1 MSALHFECVCG
12 SLPHPVGSCLLIPS
26 RTKWISHR
34 AFASTRV
41 FPDVARPLRPRLSGL
56 MSSSIMR
63 SPSIDRWRVTKGRA
77 ARSRNV
83 ASQGHFAANA
93 KTGESHLRRGRLP
106 ERPASCCNHLRRT
119 NVRKLLLTA
128 LCGIA
133 VGVGVA
139 SAAEVV
145 IKLKPPIS
153 IHETRGPAPSPK
165 HVWIA
170 GYHRWDGNAYVWEK
184 GRWDVPPREHAVWVA
199 PKYTH
204 RHDGYVYTEGH
215 WR

>member
-1 MSALHFECVCG
+1 MDSQYRGATAVIANGSAQTALALLMQAIQEDSRGWVTSASKRRDPFSHGPLRAGPV
-12 SLPHPVGSCLLIPS
+12 SLPGPKRQQL
-26 RTKWISHR
+26 
-34 AFASTRV
+34 
-41 FPDVARPLRPRLSGL
+41 
-56 MSSSIMR
+56 
-63 SPSIDRWRVTKGRA
+63 
-77 ARSRNV
+77 
-83 ASQGHFAANA
+83 
-93 KTGESHLRRGRLP
+93 E
-106 ERPASCCNHLRRT
+106 ERPASCCNHVRRT

-133 VGVGVA
+133 MGVGVA

-153 IHETRGPAPSPK
+153 VHETRGPAPSSK

>member
-1 MSALHFECVCG
+1 M
-12 SLPHPVGSCLLIPS
+12 
-26 RTKWISHR
+26 
-34 AFASTRV
+34 
-41 FPDVARPLRPRLSGL
+41 
-56 MSSSIMR
+56 
-63 SPSIDRWRVTKGRA
+63 
-77 ARSRNV
+77 
-83 ASQGHFAANA
+83 
-93 KTGESHLRRGRLP
+93 
-106 ERPASCCNHLRRT
+106 
-119 NVRKLLLTA
+119 RKLLLTA

-133 VGVGVA
+133 MGVGFA
-139 SAAEVV
+139 NAAEVV
-145 IKLKPPIS
+145 VKLKPPIS

-184 GRWDVPPREHAVWVA
+184 GRWEIPPREHAVWVA